1 MNEITSVNNPD
12 IKQISKLI
20 SKKNK
25 SDLPI
30 FIVEGIKPLEDMLEQ
45 NIEIVQVFTINP
57 QKIIDKIEENKITKV
72 PESILKKL
80 SSTDSAAEII
90 TIAKKFEPKLA
101 SIKYFGTIAVLEGI
115 KDPGNLGAIIRSAAA
130 FNIKALIL
138 TGDCVDKYNPKVIRS
153 AAGNYFK
160 IPILYFSSINEV
172 KKLFSNHIF
181 VSTDLS
187 DKNKIELSAL
197 KKLKNKIVILGSE
210 ANGLTKSTVDL
221 CDYNFVLDI
230 SKNVESLNLATAAS
244 IIFYELSKP

>member
-1 MNEITSVNNPD
+1 MKELTSVNNPD

-25 SDLPI
+25 SNLQN

-45 NIEIVQVFTINP
+45 NIEIVQVFTLNP
-57 QKIIDKIEENKITKV
+57 QKIIEKIEDNKITKV
-72 PESILKKL
+72 TEPILKKL
-80 SSTDSAAEII
+80 SSTDSSAEII
-90 TIAKKFEPKLA
+90 TIAKKFEPELE
-101 SIKYFGTIAVLEGI
+101 SIKYLDTIAVLEAI

-160 IPILYFSSINEV
+160 IAILNFSAISEV
-172 KKLFSNHIF
+172 KKLFPNHIF
-181 VSTDLS
+181 ISTDLS
-187 DKNKIELSAL
+187 KKSEIELSSL
-197 KKLKNKIVILGSE
+197 KKLKNKIIILGSE
-210 ANGLTKSTVDL
+210 ANGLAKSTVDF

-244 IIFYELSKP
+244 IIFYELSKT